1 MSYIQYAV
9 ILSCFILLVFLLLA
23 EVKRINKDNLLLRL
37 LANII
42 AVSSL
47 ALLFIPLTYKV
58 DIEVDH
64 SLNIFTPGTNQDSV
78 PKSLRKGYALASIPD
93 LSYLLKS
100 RPEIS
105 SVNVFGYGLAPSDLE
120 ALKYYKLNFYPSAP
134 SGIVSVRW
142 NSRLSYTEKL
152 QIQGKYI
159 NSSSNEVKLVLR
171 GFGDSL
177 DSAFIPAGKTSTFS
191 LKTIP
196 KQAGKAVLNLFA
208 YADGKLLVEEKVPI
222 EVTESKPMTILLLSS
237 NPDFEYKFLKNWLF
251 EEGHALMMRSRI
263 SKTAI
268 SSDFLNTKPVD
279 LKIISGD
286 ILKKIDVLIADE
298 EELATISNQ
307 EYQQIE
313 QAVAKGMGLCIRIS
327 QPNIPR
333 SLAITRNLA
342 RYELKSANDKEEQSL
357 FLRPANTALAALK
370 DKAGRIIAAKSLYGK
385 GKVTGLVSLTTYKWL
400 LESKESTYKRYWSD
414 IVGGSATM
422 KSGSAPF
429 EIFPQF
435 PIVQQTFRVNARQ
448 VSLTVPTIR
457 LNNVVLA
464 PRQNVVLS
472 NDWDAI
478 ADAKSVGWNR
488 VNINGKEGSFFVYDK
503 DSWQNLRNSAKI
515 KANVAASEFSQPL
528 KSAKLLKTIEKRFP
542 VWIFYLL
549 FALSSGFLWLEPKLS
564 YRNGN

>member
-23 EVKRINKDNLLLRL
+23 EIKRINKAYILLRI

-105 SVNVFGYGLAPSDLE
+105 TVNVFGYGLAPSDLE
-120 ALKYYKLNFYPSAP
+120 ALKHYKLNFYPSAP

-142 NSRLSYTEKL
+142 NSRLSYTDQL
-152 QIQGKYI
+152 QLKGKYM

-171 GFGDSL
+171 GFGNTL
-177 DSAFIPAGKTSTFS
+177 DSAFILAGKTSTFS

-196 KQAGKAVLNLFA
+196 KQAGKAVLNLLA

-222 EVTESKPMTILLLSS
+222 EVTESKPLTVLLLSS

-251 EEGHALMMRSRI
+251 EEGHMVMMRSRI

-279 LKIISGD
+279 LKIINAAV
-286 ILKKIDVLIADE
+286 LRKIDVLIADE

-313 QAVAKGMGLCIRIS
+313 QAVTKGMGLCIRVS
-327 QPNIPR
+327 ELSIPR
-333 SLAITRNLA
+333 KSLTSNLA

-357 FLRPANTALAALK
+357 FLRPANTSLAALK
-370 DKAGRIIAAKSLYGK
+370 DKAGRVIAATSLYGK
-385 GKVTGLVSLTTYKWL
+385 GKVTGLVTLTTYKWL
-400 LESKESTYKRYWSD
+400 LESKESTYTRYWSD
-414 IVGGSATM
+414 IIGSSGTI
-422 KSGSAPF
+422 KSSNAPF

-478 ADAKSVGWNR
+478 ADAKSAGWNS

-542 VWIFYLL
+542 VWIFFVL

>member
-105 SVNVFGYGLAPSDLE
+105 TVNVFGYGLAPSDLE
-120 ALKYYKLNFYPSAP
+120 VLKRYKFNFFPSAA

-152 QIQGKYI
+152 QVQGKYI
-159 NSSSNEVKLVLR
+159 NSSSNDVKLVLR
-171 GFGDSL
+171 GFGDNL
-177 DSAFIPAGKTSTFS
+177 DSAFIQAGKTSTFS
-191 LKTIP
+191 LESVP
-196 KQAGKAVLNLFA
+196 KQAGKAVLNLVA
-208 YADGKLLVEEKVPI
+208 YTNGNLLVEEKVPI
-222 EVTESKPMTILLLSS
+222 EVFESKPMTILLLSS

-251 EEGHALMMRSRI
+251 EEGHAVIMRSRI

-279 LKIISGD
+279 LKIINAAV
-286 ILKKIDVLIADE
+286 LRNIDVLIADE

-313 QAVAKGMGLCIRIS
+313 QAVTKGMGLCIRVS
-327 QPNIPR
+327 ELSIPR
-333 SLAITRNLA
+333 KSLTSNLA

-357 FLRPANTALAALK
+357 FLRPAKTSLAALK
-370 DKAGRIIAAKSLYGK
+370 DKSGRVIAATNLYGK
-385 GKVTGLVSLTTYKWL
+385 GKVTGLVSLSTYKWI

-414 IVGGSATM
+414 IIGGSASM
-422 KSGSAPF
+422 KSGNAAF

-435 PIVQQTFRVNARQ
+435 PIVRQTIRVTARQ

-457 LNNVVLA
+457 MNNVLLA
-464 PRQNVVLS
+464 PRQNVALS
-472 NDWDAI
+472 SDWDAL
-478 ADAKSVGWNR
+478 AYATSAGWNSIS
-488 VNINGKEGSFFVYDK
+488 INGNEGSFYIYDK
-503 DSWQNLRNSAKI
+503 DSWQDLRNSNKI
-515 KANVAASEFSQPL
+515 KVNVAASELSQPL
-528 KSAKLLKTIEKRFP
+528 KSAKLLKTMEKRFP
-542 VWIFYLL
+542 VWIFFVL

>member
-23 EVKRINKDNLLLRL
+23 EVKRINKAYLLLRL

-78 PKSLRKGYALASIPD
+78 PKSLRKGYALTSIPD

-105 SVNVFGYGLAPSDLE
+105 TVNVFGYGLAPSDLE
-120 ALKYYKLNFYPSAP
+120 VLKRYKFNFFPSAA
-134 SGIVSVRW
+134 SGIVSVCW

-152 QIQGKYI
+152 QVQGKYI

-171 GFGDSL
+171 GFGDNL
-177 DSAFIPAGKTSTFS
+177 DSAFIQAGKTSTFS
-191 LKTIP
+191 LESVP
-196 KQAGKAVLNLFA
+196 KQAGKAVLNLVA
-208 YADGKLLVEEKVPI
+208 YTNGKLLVEEKVPI
-222 EVTESKPMTILLLSS
+222 EVTESKPLTVLLLSS

-251 EEGHALMMRSRI
+251 EEGHAVMMRSRI

-279 LKIISGD
+279 LKIINAAV
-286 ILKKIDVLIADE
+286 LRNIDVLIADE
-298 EELATISNQ
+298 EELATISTQ

-313 QAVAKGMGLCIRIS
+313 QAVTKGMGLSIRVS
-327 QPNIPR
+327 ELNIPR
-333 SLAITRNLA
+333 KLLTSNLA

-357 FLRPANTALAALK
+357 FLHPSNTSLAALK
-370 DKAGRIIAAKSLYGK
+370 DKSGRVIAATSLYGK
-385 GKVTGLVSLTTYKWL
+385 GKVTGLVSLSTYKWI
-400 LESKESTYKRYWSD
+400 LESKESSYKRYWSD
-414 IVGGSATM
+414 IIGGSASK
-422 KSGSAPF
+422 KSGNAAF

-435 PIVQQTFRVNARQ
+435 PIVRRTIRVTARQ

-457 LNNVVLA
+457 MNNVLLA
-464 PRQNVVLS
+464 PRQNVALS
-472 NDWDAI
+472 SDWDAL
-478 ADAKSVGWNR
+478 AYATSAGWNSIS
-488 VNINGKEGSFFVYDK
+488 INGNEGSFYIYDK
-503 DSWQNLRNSAKI
+503 DSWQDLRNSAKI
-515 KANVAASEFSQPL
+515 KVNVAASELSQPL

-542 VWIFYLL
+542 VWIFFVL
-549 FALSSGFLWLEPKLS
+549 FAFSSGFLWLEPKLS

>member
-9 ILSCFILLVFLLLA
+9 ILSCVILLVFLLLA
-23 EVKRINKDNLLLRL
+23 EVKRINKTYLLLRL

-58 DIEVDH
+58 DIEVEH
-64 SLNIFTPGTNQDSV
+64 SLNIFTPGTNQDYV

-100 RPEIS
+100 RSEIS
-105 SVNVFGYGLAPSDLE
+105 TVNVFGYGLAPSDLE
-120 ALKYYKLNFYPSAP
+120 VLKRYKFNFFPSAA

-152 QIQGKYI
+152 QVQGKYI

-171 GFGDSL
+171 GFGDNL
-177 DSAFIPAGKTSTFS
+177 DSAFIQAGKTSTFS
-191 LKTIP
+191 LETVP
-196 KQAGKAVLNLFA
+196 KQAGKAVLDLVA
-208 YADGKLLVEEKVPI
+208 YTNGKLLVEENVPI
-222 EVTESKPMTILLLSS
+222 EVTESKPLTVLLLSS

-251 EEGHALMMRSRI
+251 EEGHTVMMRSRI

-268 SSDFLNTKPVD
+268 STDFLNTKPVD
-279 LKIISGD
+279 LKIINAAV
-286 ILKKIDVLIADE
+286 LREIDVLIADE

-313 QAVAKGMGLCIRIS
+313 QAVTKGMGLSIRVS
-327 QPNIPR
+327 ELNIPR
-333 SLAITRNLA
+333 KSLTSNLA

-357 FLRPANTALAALK
+357 FLRPSNTSLAALK
-370 DKAGRIIAAKSLYGK
+370 DKSGRVIAATTLYGK
-385 GKVTGLVSLTTYKWL
+385 GKVTGLVSLSTYKWI

-414 IVGGSATM
+414 IIGGSASM
-422 KSGSAPF
+422 KSGNAAF
-429 EIFPQF
+429 EVFPQF
-435 PIVQQTFRVNARQ
+435 PIVRQTIRVTARQ
-448 VSLTVPTIR
+448 ASLTVPSIR
-457 LNNVVLA
+457 INNEVLA

-472 NDWDAI
+472 SDWDAL
-478 ADAKSVGWNR
+478 AYATSAGWNSIS
-488 VNINGKEGSFFVYDK
+488 INGNEGSFYIYDK
-503 DSWQNLRNSAKI
+503 DSWQDLRRSEKMMANL
-515 KANVAASEFSQPL
+515 AASEISQPL
-528 KSAKLLKTIEKRFP
+528 KSAKLLKSIEKTVP
-542 VWIFYLL
+542 IWIFFLL

>member
-93 LSYLLKS
+93 LSYLLKG

-105 SVNVFGYGLAPSDLE
+105 TVNVFGYGLAPSDLE
-120 ALKYYKLNFYPSAP
+120 VLKRYKFNFFPSAA
-134 SGIVSVRW
+134 SGVVSVRW

-152 QIQGKYI
+152 QVQGKYI
-159 NSSSNEVKLVLR
+159 NSSSNEVKVVLR
-171 GFGDSL
+171 GFGDNL
-177 DSAFIPAGKTSTFS
+177 DSAFILAGKTSTFS

-196 KQAGKAVLNLFA
+196 KQAGKAVLNLLA

-222 EVTESKPMTILLLSS
+222 EVTESKPLTVLLLSS

-251 EEGHALMMRSRI
+251 EEGHMVMMRSRI

-279 LKIISGD
+279 LKIINAAV
-286 ILKKIDVLIADE
+286 LRKIDVLIAYE

-313 QAVAKGMGLCIRIS
+313 QAVTKGMGLCIRVSELSIA
-327 QPNIPR
+327 R
-333 SLAITRNLA
+333 KSLTSNLA

-357 FLRPANTALAALK
+357 FLRPANTSLAALK
-370 DKAGRIIAAKSLYGK
+370 DKAGRVIAATSLYGK
-385 GKVTGLVSLTTYKWL
+385 GKVTGLVTLTTYKWL
-400 LESKESTYKRYWSD
+400 LESKESTYTRYWSD
-414 IVGGSATM
+414 IIGSSGTI
-422 KSGSAPF
+422 KSSNAPF

-478 ADAKSVGWNR
+478 ADAKSAGWNS

-542 VWIFYLL
+542 VWIFFVL